1 MINRNIKPW
10 GGVMEETLLKT
21 LRWEKGGIWHML
33 NINFSVQRQQYPS
46 TPVEQY

>member
-21 LRWEKGGIWHML
+21 LRWEKGVLG
-33 NINFSVQRQQYPS
+33 
-46 TPVEQY
+46 TC